1 MAARKTA
8 EIVTAEI
15 VTADAGLLD
24 PGIRGR
30 RMRRLSGLAWASL
43 SVLIFSGWFVVTR
56 FSVTRDLSAWD
67 VAMLRFG
74 IGAVLLSPVL
84 LAGRNRLPGRAWR
97 EGLLFMLLWGAPF
110 VLLIAFGLQR
120 TSAARAAAIAPTLMP
135 VWAGIL
141 GAVLLRQRQ
150 GMIRWG
156 GYAAILAGLCW
167 LIVAGP
173 NGAALDPAG
182 LTALVAAAALW
193 AIYTLLFRRSTLT
206 PLQSAALICFWSA
219 ALLLPIYL
227 LFGLS
232 RLSLAAPGEIAIQ
245 VVYQGVLMGGVSIVA
260 FNRAIAALGPAA
272 ASAVIALVP
281 AMASVLAYPVL
292 GETPTWSDALA
303 TAVIVAGVLLA
314 SRSSSTA
321 QRGAA

>member
-1 MAARKTA
+1 MAARKSAEISPA
-8 EIVTAEI
+8 EIVA
-15 VTADAGLLD
+15 ADAGPTD
-24 PGIRGR
+24 AEARD
-30 RMRRLSGLAWASL
+30 RRLKRVWGLVWAGL

-56 FSVTRDLSAWD
+56 FSVTRDLSVWD

-84 LAGRNRLPGRAWR
+84 LSRRTRLPTGAWR
-97 EGLLFMLLWGAPF
+97 QGLLFMLLWGAPF
-110 VLLIAFGLQR
+110 VLLIAFGVQR
-120 TSAARAAAIAPTLMP
+120 ISAARAAAIAPTLMP

-141 GAVLLRQRQ
+141 GALLLRQRQ
-150 GMIRWG
+150 GPVRWAG
-156 GYAAILAGLCW
+156 HAAILAGLCW
-167 LIVAGP
+167 LVFAGP
-173 NGAALDPAG
+173 GAATLDPAG
-182 LTALVAAAALW
+182 LGALVAAAALW
-193 AIYTLLFRRSTLT
+193 AIYTLSFRRSTLT

-219 ALLLPIYL
+219 AVLLPIYL

-232 RLSLAAPGEIAIQ
+232 RLSQAGTGEIAFQ
-245 VVYQGVLMGGVSIVA
+245 MVYQGVLMGGVSIMA

-292 GETPTWSDALA
+292 GEVPAVSDAIA

-314 SRSSSTA
+314 SRSPSTA
-321 QRGAA
+321 ARGA